1 MKDWAL
7 ALILKPLFMLLL
19 FGGICIPIRLYLK
32 KRMPEGSLKAA
43 LLKNRSG
50 PNATTKDKAIM
61 VGGVVIAY
69 LILFGGLYLADH

>member
-19 FGGICIPIRLYLK
+19 FGGVCIPIRLYLK
-32 KRMPEGSLKAA
+32 KSLPEGRVKYE

-50 PNATTKDKAIM
+50 PDATIKDKLIMGGSVFAIY
-61 VGGVVIAY
+61 G
-69 LILFGGLYLADH
+69 LLFAGFYFLS